1 MKNFI
6 YTLLLLILIVG
17 CTNEEE
23 ISLEPINSSL
33 TEQQIL
39 LKETSKLLGKT
50 LTDANALNHLKGIL
64 KAKDLDEDQQIISF
78 GLLFGDDKGLRK
90 KESGLQ
96 KKYKQKSISYNFKEA
111 FTKTYEKNKDDFST
125 ISGLIKS
132 KTSAK
137 TNSSSNL
144 SKSLVDLLEDENLQ
158 IFFPYDPEFEDD
170 DKSINEFAVTYEPL
184 ELVDSNVAWSY
195 TADNE

>member
-1 MKNFI
+1 
-6 YTLLLLILIVG
+6 
-17 CTNEEE
+17 
-23 ISLEPINSSL
+23 
-33 TEQQIL
+33 
-39 LKETSKLLGKT
+39 
-50 LTDANALNHLKGIL
+50 LNHLKGIL